1 MHRIAHIAWILLWLP
16 TSASAESLE
25 QCKKGDEARILGNH
39 ELAVSLYTQCVE
51 QGDLSKANLVKAY
64 YDRGNA
70 YLITG
75 QLSQAI
81 LDYDEAAR
89 LDPSNAYILIDRG
102 IALTRVGQF
111 DRAIL
116 DFDQA
121 IRLAPNDDTPLFNR
135 GNANSAKKQF
145 DRAVQDYSEAIRLN
159 PNNQAA
165 YNNRGIAFR
174 QTGQYDKAILD
185 FGHALRLAPNNVVA
199 YFNRGVAHAGKR
211 QFAKAVQDYSE
222 AIRRNPSHASSL
234 SGRGRARFLSGD
246 FNAALTDF
254 KSAVSFL
261 PGDPYGVIWLFLA
274 QTRSGLDGRNDLV
287 KNATRFTPKQ
297 WPGPIIAMLLGQTT
311 ISDPLNFATDVDSG
325 RQLEKKTE
333 AYFYAGQKEL
343 ATGNRTAAIGHFREA
358 VNIGVSRFIEYVAAE
373 VELKRLG
380 N

>member
-1 MHRIAHIAWILLWLP
+1 MHRIAHIAWILFWLP
-16 TSASAESLE
+16 ALASAENLE

-51 QGDLSKANLVKAY
+51 QGDLSKANLVKAH

-70 YLITG
+70 YLIAG

-89 LDPSNAYILIDRG
+89 LDPSNTYVLIDRG
-102 IALTRVGQF
+102 IALTRLGQF

-116 DFDQA
+116 DFNQA

-145 DRAVQDYSEAIRLN
+145 DRAIQDYSEAIRLN

-165 YNNRGIAFR
+165 YNNRGIMFR
-174 QTGQYDKAILD
+174 QTGQYDKAIFD
-185 FGHALRLAPNNVVA
+185 FGHALRLAPNNASA

-211 QFAKAVQDYSE
+211 QFEKAVQDYNE
-222 AIRRNPSHASSL
+222 AIRLNPSHASSL

-246 FNAALTDF
+246 FNAALTDL
-254 KSAVSFL
+254 KSAVSLL

-274 QTRSGLDGRNDLV
+274 QIRSGRDGRNDLI
-287 KNATRFTPKQ
+287 KNAAPFTPKQ

-311 ISDPLNFATDVDSG
+311 ISDLLKFATDVDSG

-333 AYFYAGQKEL
+333 AYFYLLIRDTPPVGMYVL
-343 ATGNRTAAIGHFREA
+343 NMFCMRG
-358 VNIGVSRFIEYVAAE
+358 SR
-373 VELKRLG
+373 LWGSRLHRACVV
-380 N
+380 

>member
-16 TSASAESLE
+16 TLASAENLE
-25 QCKKGDEARILGNH
+25 QCKKSDEARILGNH

-51 QGDLSKANLVKAY
+51 QGDLSKANLVKAH
-64 YDRGNA
+64 YDHGNA
-70 YLITG
+70 YLIAG

-81 LDYDEAAR
+81 LDYDEAAS

-102 IALTRVGQF
+102 IARSRIGQF

-116 DFDQA
+116 DFNQA
-121 IRLAPNDDTPLFNR
+121 IQLAPNDDTPLFNR
-135 GNANSAKKQF
+135 GNANSAINQI
-145 DRAVQDYSEAIRLN
+145 DRAIQDYSEAIRLN
-159 PNNQAA
+159 PNNHAA
-165 YNNRGIAFR
+165 YNNRGITFR
-174 QTGQYDKAILD
+174 QIGQYDKAILD
-185 FGHALRLAPNNVVA
+185 FGQALRLAPNNASA

-211 QFAKAVQDYSE
+211 QFEKAVQDYSE
-222 AIRRNPSHASSL
+222 AIRLNPTHASSF
-234 SGRGRARFLSGD
+234 SGRGRAKFLSGD
-246 FNAALTDF
+246 FNAALTDL
-254 KSAVSFL
+254 KSAVSIL

-274 QTRSGLDGRNDLV
+274 QTRSGRDGRNDLT
-287 KNATRFTPKQ
+287 KNATPFTPEQ

-311 ISDPLNFATDVDSG
+311 INDLLGLAADADSVK
-325 RQLEKKTE
+325 QLEKKTE

-343 ATGNRTAAIGHFREA
+343 AAGNRRAAIGHFRET